1 MFNHLEYDSD
11 TLHNEYIRDLST
23 GQDVDIPLNY
33 YPDNDPNKRP
43 MNSWRGNGHLLFS
56 NWVNFLYQT
65 TPFLLEDIGKQVL
78 LKLDVTHFV
87 IGYKLHENGNANIRD

>member
-23 GQDVDIPLNY
+23 DQDVNIPLNY
-33 YPDNDPNKRP
+33 YPDNDPNKDP
-43 MNSWRGNGHLLFS
+43 INSWRGNGHLLFS

-65 TPFLLEDIGKQVL
+65 TPFLLEDIGK
-78 LKLDVTHFV
+78 
-87 IGYKLHENGNANIRD
+87 